1 MHIVQVELQAIIKCL
16 TYLIAGL
23 QYFPIN
29 DLNII
34 TLIVKIGLSN
44 RILLQPVPVKEHGVR
59 EGICSES
66 HRTKIQS
73 QPQVKEREEEAFYI
87 AVQLN

>member
-1 MHIVQVELQAIIKCL
+1 MFKLNYRLLSKCL

-34 TLIVKIGLSN
+34 TLLVKIGVY
-44 RILLQPVPVKEHGVR
+44 RILLEEVPVKEHGTRV
-59 EGICSES
+59 GICSES

-87 AVQLN
+87 AVQLK